1 VDRIVIVFLPPGV
14 VAVNNRSWMLLPLF
28 ALVASFGLA
37 APAPAVAAEA
47 RPVAVV
53 SIAGY
58 DALMSDLDF
67 LGTLSDAPQLGQI
80 VEGFLSFFTKAQGM
94 AGLDKAKPIGLA
106 VSLDPAGG
114 PPKGFAF
121 VPVSDSEKLLDA
133 LALAIPETEELGDG
147 FKQLKIK
154 NSGMPLIMIEKGGWA
169 FLSISKDY
177 LTDLPADPSKLLGD
191 LPSKYDLA
199 VQLNVGNVPEPLV
212 DMAMQQI
219 RGGAAQALR
228 NRLPNETEEQYE
240 ARKKLTGDLIENA
253 VEQIRQIDQIT
264 LGTAIDSKTRSA
276 YLDGAVTM
284 KSGSEMAKQ
293 INAAAEDAKPTRF
306 GGLSDDENP
315 AGLYVSSPITEGDQ
329 EVILE
334 LLAEARKQIEAKIAE
349 EFATNAEAKE
359 LFTSAAADS
368 LDVVKATIEEGL
380 VDGAVAM
387 IGEGPFSF
395 VGAIHVADGMK
406 LNGVFKKLV
415 NMAAQAPNAPPIKL
429 DADEHKGITFHT
441 IEVPLDDEATELFG
455 EASVTIGFGKNTI
468 VFGMGEDPIE
478 TASEVLEGKADADGP
493 PAKGQVR
500 IAPFLAIGMEK
511 ENNER
516 EKAMM
521 KVALD
526 VLEESEKDRIVM
538 TSGFIP
544 NGQKTRLEVEE
555 GILKAIGK
563 LAMQAVAAG
572 GR

>member
-1 VDRIVIVFLPPGV
+1 VDRIVVVFLPPGV
-14 VAVNNRSWMLLPLF
+14 VAVYKRSWMFLPLF

-37 APAPAVAAEA
+37 TPAPAVAADA
-47 RPVAVV
+47 KPVAVV

-58 DALMSDLDF
+58 DAMMSDLDF

-106 VSLDPAGG
+106 VSLDPMG

-169 FLSISKDY
+169 FLSISKDH
-177 LTDLPADPSKLLGD
+177 LSDLPADPSKLLGD

-199 VQLNVGNVPEPLV
+199 VQINVGNVPEPLV

-219 RGGAAQALR
+219 RGGASQALR

-240 ARKKLTGDLIENA
+240 ARKKLTGDLIEA
-253 VEQIRQIDQIT
+253 SVEQIRQIDQIT
-264 LGTAIDSKTRSA
+264 VGTAIDSKTRSA
-276 YLDGAVTM
+276 YLDAAVTM
-284 KSGSEMAKQ
+284 KAGSEMAKQ

-306 GGLSDDENP
+306 GGISDDENP

-329 EVILE
+329 AMILE
-334 LLAEARKQIEAKIAE
+334 LLGEARKQIEAKIAD
-349 EFATNAEAKE
+349 EFATNEEAKA
-359 LFTSAAADS
+359 LFTTAAGDS

-380 VDGAVAM
+380 IDGAAA
-387 IGEGPFSF
+387 ILGEGPFS
-395 VGAIHVADGMK
+395 VVAAVHVADGMK
-406 LNGVFKKLV
+406 LNGVFKKLIGV
-415 NMAAQAPNAPPIKL
+415 AAQAPNAPPIKL
-429 DADEHKGITFHT
+429 DAEEKSGITFHT
-441 IEVPLDDEATELFG
+441 VEIPLDDDATEFFG
-455 EASVTIGFGKNTI
+455 EASLTIGFGKNTVVI
-468 VFGMGEDPIE
+468 GVGEEPIE
-478 TASEVLEGKADADGP
+478 SVSEALDGKAEDDGP
-493 PAKGQVR
+493 PAKGQVH
-500 IAPFLAIGMEK
+500 IAPFLAIGVEK

-521 KVALD
+521 QVALD
-526 VLEESEKDRIVM
+526 VLEASEKDRIVM

-544 NGQKTRLEVEE
+544 NGQKSRLEVEE